1 MRKKALLAVL
11 LASVVLNSPQASL
24 AVENEST
31 VSLKTKIETFSE
43 SNEVPPERRC
53 YQLVSFAFQI
63 LRGQESS
70 IASGYW
76 LNPKKLNRGSFF
88 VEGSNELNSWARDMS
103 VSARSRVLFSR
114 TVLPAQLEAAGL
126 ALEEADKLAKRSE
139 LNFALPLSMAVTVV
153 FKLVGNEEA
162 VQSCSRLTEE
172 LLQRVE
178 REKASSADEIRAAAA
193 VLNSKADSVT
203 GVSSI
208 LLSATDFHKSSE
220 TEYQRSRSLRLR
232 AAALLDRLPTTD
244 HERRLAHRNLAMMYM
259 AQGELE
265 LAEKEKL
272 ILFELVGI
280 ADDSI
285 LNPQGAGCGH
295 VIWWRSTRVST
306 GFACGMG

>member
-1 MRKKALLAVL
+1 MRKKALVAVL
-11 LASVVLNSPQASL
+11 LASVVLNSSQASL
-24 AVENEST
+24 AVENDSS
-31 VSLKTKIETFSE
+31 VSLKTRVKTFSE
-43 SNEVPPERRC
+43 SSLVPPERRC
-53 YQLVSFAFQI
+53 YQLVSFAFQM

-70 IASGYW
+70 LASGYW
-76 LNPKKLNRGSFF
+76 LNPEKLKRESFF

-126 ALEEADKLAKRSE
+126 ALKEAVKLAKRSE
-139 LNFALPLSMAVTVV
+139 LNFALPLSLAITVV

-178 REKASSADEIRAAAA
+178 SEKASSADEIRAAAA
-193 VLNSKADSVT
+193 VLNSNADSVT

-208 LLSATDFHKSSE
+208 LLSATHFHKSSE

-232 AAALLDRLPTTD
+232 AAALLDLLPATD
-244 HERRLAHRNLAMMYM
+244 HERRLAHRNLAMLYM
-259 AQGELE
+259 AQGESE
-265 LAEKEKL
+265 LADKEKL

-285 LNPQGAGCGH
+285 LNPQSAGCGH

-306 GFACGMG
+306 GFSCGMG